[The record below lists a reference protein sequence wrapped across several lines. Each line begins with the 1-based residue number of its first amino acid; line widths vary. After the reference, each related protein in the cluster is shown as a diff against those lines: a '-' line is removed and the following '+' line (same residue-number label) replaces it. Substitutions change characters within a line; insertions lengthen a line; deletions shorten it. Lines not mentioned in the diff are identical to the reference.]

1 MAATTTTVAG
11 QQVAVYDPNVKPDPV
26 AKNTLGSTPAEIRAS
41 FISLLVASM
50 QNQDPL
56 NPTDSKDMT
65 SQLAQIQGLE
75 SSEQMNTKLDE
86 MVKAIGTSQGYGLV
100 SAIGRYAKVEAAN
113 VTLGSAGAA
122 ASVVADTAYP
132 TVVVTMTDSA
142 GKVVATNTF
151 SNVVAGDMDFTWA
164 GLDPADPQ
172 GKKKLPDGTYGISAV
187 GVATNGTRV
196 PLKVDP
202 LLTVDGVLNEAGT
215 WKVKLGDGKTYSQ
228 SDLKGIY

>member
-1 MAATTTTVAG
+1 MVAATTTVAG
-11 QQVAVYDPNVKPDPV
+11 QQVAVYDPNATPDPV
-26 AKNTLGSTPAEIRAS
+26 AKNTLGSTPEQIRAS

-65 SQLAQIQGLE
+65 QQLAQIQSLE
-75 SSEQMNTKLDE
+75 STEQMNTKLGE
-86 MVKAIGTSQGYGLV
+86 LVKAIGASQGYGLV

-132 TVVVTMTDSA
+132 TVEVTLTDSA
-142 GKVVATNTF
+142 GKVVAMNSF
-151 SNVVAGDMDFTWA
+151 SNVVPGDMDFTWG
-164 GLDPADPQ
+164 GLDLA
-172 GKKKLPDGTYGISAV
+172 GKKLPDGTYGISAV
-187 GVATNGTRV
+187 GVSTNGTRV

-202 LLTVDGVLNEAGT
+202 LMTVDGVLNEAGT

>member
-11 QQVAVYDPNVKPDPV
+11 QQVAVYDPNATPDPV

-65 SQLAQIQGLE
+65 AQLAQIQSLE
-75 SSEQMNTKLDE
+75 SSEQMNTKLDDLI
-86 MVKAIGTSQGYGLV
+86 KAIGASQGYGLV
-100 SAIGRYAKVEAAN
+100 SAIGRYAKVEAAS

-132 TVVVTMTDSA
+132 TVEVTMTDSG
-142 GKVVATNTF
+142 GKVVAMNSF
-151 SNVVAGDMDFTWA
+151 SNVVAGDMDFSWG
-164 GLDPADPQ
+164 GLDLA
-172 GKKKLPDGTYGISAV
+172 GNKLPDGNYGISAV
-187 GVATNGTRV
+187 GVAANGTRV

-202 LLTVDGVLNEAGT
+202 LMMVDGVLNDAGT

>member
-1 MAATTTTVAG
+1 MAANTMTVAG
-11 QQVAVYDPNVKPDPV
+11 QQVAVYDPNATPDPV

-65 SQLAQIQGLE
+65 AQLAQIQSLE

-86 MVKAIGTSQGYGLV
+86 LVKAIGASQGYGLV
-100 SAIGRYAKVEAAN
+100 SAIGRYAKVEASN

-132 TVVVTMTDSA
+132 TVEVKLTDSA
-142 GKVVATNTF
+142 GKLVAMNSF
-151 SNVVAGDMDFTWA
+151 SNVAAGDMDFSWG
-164 GLDPADPQ
+164 GLDLA
-172 GKKKLPDGTYGISAV
+172 GNKLPEGTYGISAV

-202 LLTVDGVLNEAGT
+202 LMTVDAVLNDAGT
-215 WKVKLGDGKTYSQ
+215 WKVKLGDGKTYAQ

>member
-1 MAATTTTVAG
+1 MALTTTVAG
-11 QQVAVYDPNVKPDPV
+11 QQVPLYDPTATPDPV

-65 SQLAQIQGLE
+65 AQLAQIQSLE

-86 MVKAIGTSQGYGLV
+86 LVKAIGASQGYSLV

-132 TVVVTMTDSA
+132 TVEVTMADSA
-142 GKVVATNTF
+142 GRIVATNSF
-151 SNVVAGDMDFTWA
+151 SNVVAGDMDFTWG
-164 GLDPADPQ
+164 GLDRDNN
-172 GKKKLPDGTYGISAV
+172 KLPDGTYGISAV

-196 PLKVDP
+196 PLKVNP

>member
-1 MAATTTTVAG
+1 MALTTTVAG
-11 QQVAVYDPNVKPDPV
+11 QQVPLYDPTATPDPV

-65 SQLAQIQGLE
+65 AQLAQIQSLE

-86 MVKAIGTSQGYGLV
+86 LVKAIGASQGYGLV

-132 TVVVTMTDSA
+132 TVEVTMTDSA
-142 GKVVATNTF
+142 GKIVATNSF
-151 SNVVAGDMDFTWA
+151 SNVVAGDMDFTWG
-164 GLDPADPQ
+164 GLDRDNN
-172 GKKKLPDGTYGISAV
+172 KLPDGTYGISAV

-196 PLKVDP
+196 PLKVNP

>member
-1 MAATTTTVAG
+1 MALTTTVAG
-11 QQVAVYDPNVKPDPV
+11 QQVPLYDPTVKPDPA
-26 AKNTLGSTPAEIRAS
+26 AKNTLGSTPEEIRAS

-65 SQLAQIQGLE
+65 AQLAQIQSLE

-86 MVKAIGTSQGYGLV
+86 LVKAIGASQGYSLV

-122 ASVVADTAYP
+122 ASVVADTSYP
-132 TVVVTMTDSA
+132 TVEVTMTDSA
-142 GKVVATNTF
+142 GKVVATNSF
-151 SNVVAGDMDFTWA
+151 SNVVAGDMDFTWGGLNLA
-164 GLDPADPQ
+164 GN
-172 GKKKLPDGTYGISAV
+172 KLPDGTYGISAL
-187 GVATNGTRV
+187 GVSANGTRV
-196 PLKVDP
+196 PLKVAP
-202 LLTVDGVLNEAGT
+202 LLTVDGVLNESGT

>member
-11 QQVAVYDPNVKPDPV
+11 QQVAVYDPNATPDPV

-65 SQLAQIQGLE
+65 AQLAQIQSLE
-75 SSEQMNTKLDE
+75 SSEQMNTKLDDLI
-86 MVKAIGTSQGYGLV
+86 KAIGASQGYGLV
-100 SAIGRYAKVEAAN
+100 SAIGHYAKVESGN
-113 VTLGSAGAA
+113 IPLGSAGAA
-122 ASVVADTAYP
+122 ASVVADVAYP
-132 TVVVTMTDSA
+132 TVEVTMTDSA
-142 GKVVATNTF
+142 GKVVALNSF
-151 SNVVAGDMDFTWA
+151 SDVVAGDMDFSWG
-164 GLDPADPQ
+164 GLDSNGA
-172 GKKKLPDGTYGISAV
+172 KLPDGTYGITAV

-196 PLKVDP
+196 PLKVNP
-202 LLTVDGVLNEAGT
+202 LMTVDGVLNDSGT
-215 WKVKLGDGKTYSQ
+215 WKVKLGDGKTYAQ